1 MDVSSVT
8 LCQNDVAATKNA
20 VHIVSLILHVFMICG
35 LVNIV
40 EGAYSISHLICEKL
54 RFFIWCLAC
63 GMRVKGACSFSMHD
77 KMIKCCIEWKLED
90 LVVMECETHINI
102 IYVFLPM
109 ELMPIASQLSF
120 IQF

>member
-1 MDVSSVT
+1 
-8 LCQNDVAATKNA
+8 
-20 VHIVSLILHVFMICG
+20 MICG

-40 EGAYSISHLICEKL
+40 EGAYSISHLICEL
-54 RFFIWCLAC
+54 LHLVF